1 MDKEYNIEYQE
12 NYNETNEHY
21 NFNNFYPYFYILLG
35 FSCMIKY
42 CLNKNSIKNY
52 YHKITNK
59 DLKKV
64 LIIDQNMECSICL
77 NKFTNENKGYKLKCD
92 HIYHKNCIQE
102 WFLKSKTCPIC
113 RININ

>member
-1 MDKEYNIEYQE
+1 MDKEYNIEYQD
-12 NYNETNEHY
+12 NY

-35 FSCMIKY
+35 FSCMVKY

-77 NKFTNENKGYKLKCD
+77 NKFTNENKGYKLVSSS
-92 HIYHKNCIQE
+92 I
-102 WFLKSKTCPIC
+102 LKDN
-113 RININ
+113 NIVLNNFF